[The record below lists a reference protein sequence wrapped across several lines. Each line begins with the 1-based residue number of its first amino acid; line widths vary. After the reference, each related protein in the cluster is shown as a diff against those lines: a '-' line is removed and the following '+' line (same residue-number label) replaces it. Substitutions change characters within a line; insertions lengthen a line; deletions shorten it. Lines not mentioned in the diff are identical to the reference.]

1 MEHQAFAQLL
11 GNYGEF
17 VGAIA
22 VVATLLYLSIQIRQ
36 NSNTIGGGTEMDLA
50 RELAAWHARVTAD
63 PDLMVLYEKG
73 ATNERM
79 SEAETT
85 RYRWLIAELL
95 YIYEGAYRQHKRGLI
110 SDESWHQYVIST
122 IGLLRPDVISA
133 WWEQRTSALS
143 DEFFTYIE
151 TRRIEDDGRGWNQRS
166 VSR

>member
-1 MEHQAFAQLL
+1 MDHLTFAQML
-11 GNYGEF
+11 GSYGEF

-50 RELAAWHARVTAD
+50 RELAAWHSRVTSQ
-63 PDLMVLYEKG
+63 PDLIGLYEKG
-73 ATNERM
+73 ATNESM
-79 SEAETT
+79 TEAETL

-95 YIYEGAYRQHKRGLI
+95 YIYEGAFRQHKRGLI
-110 SDESWHQYVIST
+110 SDESWNQYVVST
-122 IGLLRPDVISA
+122 IGLLRPDVIRA

-151 TRRIEDDGRGWNQRS
+151 TRRIEDDGQGWKQRS
-166 VSR
+166 VSS